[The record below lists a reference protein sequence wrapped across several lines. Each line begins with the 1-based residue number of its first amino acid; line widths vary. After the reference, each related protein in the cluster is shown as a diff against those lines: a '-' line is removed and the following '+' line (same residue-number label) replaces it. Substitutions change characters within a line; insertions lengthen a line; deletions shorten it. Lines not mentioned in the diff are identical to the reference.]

1 MSNLTIAQRLIV
13 GFILLMAIWITGGL
27 SIFDALDEVLKAGSK
42 EGALDEAVTH
52 VKWMVWIA
60 ASIGGG
66 VSMLLAWLL
75 VRSIIAPMTRC
86 GDTLERLSRG
96 ELKVTCQPTGKD
108 EVSALLRTVFTL
120 IQMLREVISGIKET
134 SGKVADESVGM
145 EQSTQQF
152 SQSASEQAASVE
164 ETSSAMEEMSANI
177 AQNTDNAQRTQE
189 ISKVAAEKAKLGGK
203 AVGEAMSAMRE
214 IADKIS
220 IVEEI
225 ARQTNLLALN
235 AAIEAARAGEQGK
248 GFAVVASE
256 VRKLAERSQSAAGE
270 ITQLSN
276 QSVNVAQEADRVLG
290 ELIPA
295 IQETDQLVQEISAS
309 SQEQSQGA
317 QQINNA
323 IQNLDRVIQTN
334 AQNANELAES
344 SSRLSMQADEMN
356 HAIAYFNLGDAQG
369 DQGFL
374 SAPAA
379 SGATAGGNLMEWSDQ
394 LSVGIREIDRQHM
407 RLVDMVNGLY
417 RSVHEGRVGEAVGT
431 LLPELV
437 NYTVEH
443 FAYEEKLFEEH
454 GYPETEAHIR
464 EHKKLTSQ
472 VQNFVKK
479 IEGGNTAVATSL
491 LGFLKDW
498 LVNHIMKTD
507 MAYGPYLNQQGV
519 R

>member
-1 MSNLTIAQRLIV
+1 MENLTIGQRLTA
-13 GFILLMAIWITGGL
+13 GFILLMVIWLSGGYFIFSALDQIHTSGSQGQALLEAISHTKLAVWIT
-27 SIFDALDEVLKAGSK
+27 AG
-42 EGALDEAVTH
+42 
-52 VKWMVWIA
+52 
-60 ASIGGG
+60 IGGG

-75 VRSIIAPMTRC
+75 VRSILGPMLRC
-86 GDTLERLSRG
+86 GDTLDRLSKG
-96 ELKVTCQPTGKD
+96 ELRVTCEPSGKD
-108 EVSALLRTVFTL
+108 EVSSLLRTVFTL
-120 IQMLREVISGIKET
+120 IQMLREVITGIKET
-134 SGKVADESVGM
+134 SGKVADESIGM

-164 ETSSAMEEMSANI
+164 ETSSAMEQMTANI
-177 AQNTDNAQRTQE
+177 TQNTENAKKTQE
-189 ISKVAAEKAKLGGK
+189 ISKVAAEKAKQGGH
-203 AVGEAMSAMRE
+203 AVGEAMNAMRE
-214 IADKIS
+214 IADKIG
-220 IVEEI
+220 IVEDI

-270 ITQLSN
+270 ITQLSGK
-276 QSVNVAQEADRVLG
+276 SVTVAQQADQLLN

-317 QQINNA
+317 DQINNA
-323 IQNLDRVIQTN
+323 IQSLDRVIQTN
-334 AQNANELAES
+334 AQNASELAES
-344 SSRLSMQADEMN
+344 SSRLSMQADELN
-356 HAIAYFNLGDAQG
+356 HAIAYFNLGDDNG
-369 DQGFL
+369 SSGFL
-374 SAPAA
+374 NTSVS
-379 SGATAGGNLMEWSDQ
+379 SGASQNLMDWSDQ

-417 RSVHEGRVGEAVGT
+417 RSVQEGRVSEAVNT

-443 FAYEEKLFEEH
+443 FDYEEKMFEEH
-454 GYPETEAHIR
+454 GYPQTEAHIR
-464 EHKKLTSQ
+464 EHRKLVSQ
-472 VQNFVKK
+472 VQNFVAK
-479 IEGGNTAVATSL
+479 IQEGNTSVATSL

-507 MAYGPYLNQQGV
+507 MAYAPFFNQKGIH
-519 R
+519 